1 MSSRTGVH
9 GMDAAAA
16 VAVRVDVG
24 TLLTIDDGVGRGV
37 LDGVNLAIGC
47 WSQYLPPVFV
57 RPKASIP
64 PQTIISSPVQTAVC
78 SSRAA
83 GALVV
88 LVAVQVFAAGLY
100 LPPVLVLSKSEPPH
114 TIISLLAQTAV

>member
-1 MSSRTGVH
+1 MSSKTGVH
-9 GMDAAAA
+9 GVDVAAA
-16 VAVRVDVG
+16 VGGAVRADVG

-64 PQTIISSPVQTAVC
+64 PQTIISLSVQTAVC

-88 LVAVQVFAAGLY
+88 LVAIQAFAAGLY
-100 LPPVLVLSKSEPPH
+100 LPPVLVLSKSEPP
-114 TIISLLAQTAV
+114 TRSSRY